1 MQRSRERGEPSPPT
15 SLTGLKREQ
24 GDGRGNWVWAL
35 GLADGLDAQAEEKRN
50 QRYPLG
56 FWTELMVLLTEM
68 GKMEQDQAEGKRYRN
83 QEFHC
88 GLLNLRCLID
98 ICYDLNCVSS
108 PKIS

>member
-1 MQRSRERGEPSPPT
+1 MLPTQPPT

-24 GDGRGNWVWAL
+24 GDGRGNWDWAL